1 MLMQGPLFRLS
12 DNDGVI
18 AHTGRTHGADTD
30 AVLAEL
36 GYDAARIAELRGEGA
51 V

>member
-12 DNDGVI
+12 DSDAVI

-30 AVLAEL
+30 AVLREL
-36 GYDAARIAELRGEGA
+36 GFDEAAIAGLREEGA
-51 V
+51 I